1 MPRPPDGPSGRRP
14 GGARTGGDASVRR
27 RKQAARRDRA
37 DSLPRPAGA
46 PVPTAVPADAPVRLN
61 RFLAR
66 AGAASRREAD
76 ELIAAGRVTVNGAVT
91 TEMGVRVGPSDR
103 VTLDG
108 RPVTAAGLVYVLL
121 NKPGGA
127 ITTRDDERDR
137 RTVMDFVELPPDVA
151 GAVFPV
157 GRLDRETT
165 GALLLTSDGDL
176 AHRLMHPRYGAV
188 KLYVVTTEERVTA
201 RQAEQL
207 VTGVAL
213 DDGPAAADH
222 AQLLDPTGRVLGM
235 QLHEGRNRQVRRMIE
250 ALGHRV
256 ASLDRVGYAGLDLA
270 GLKRGRWRHLEP
282 HEVNALRRSVK
293 LKPILDAD
301 AGGGRSK
308 KR

>member
-1 MPRPPDGPSGRRP
+1 M
-14 GGARTGGDASVRR
+14 RR
-27 RKQAARRDRA
+27 RKQASRRSRA
-37 DSLPRPAGA
+37 DAPA
-46 PVPTAVPADAPVRLN
+46 PPTAVPSDAPVRLN

-76 ELIAAGRVTVNGAVT
+76 ALIAAGRVTVNGAVT
-91 TEMGVRVGPSDR
+91 TEMGVRVGPGDR

-137 RTVMDFVELPPDVA
+137 RTVMDLVTLPDDVA

-188 KLYVVTTEERVTA
+188 KLYVVTTEERMTA

-207 VTGVAL
+207 VTGVKL
-213 DDGPAAADH
+213 DDGPAVADH
-222 AQLLDPTGRVLGM
+222 AQLLDASGTVLGI

-256 ASLDRVGYAGLDLA
+256 AALDRVGYAGLDLA

-301 AGGGRSK
+301 DPRGDARGRPGGRG
-308 KR
+308 R